1 MSHISLS
8 EEIRTLLKKRTEKP
22 YYDECTDQQAK
33 IEYYKDIDLWDFKNS
48 AHRIIKRTHKNR
60 PTYAPHRYVYPWVD
74 LQENGELKSLYSG
87 RKMDVSEAI
96 VHDLALLERL
106 AKNEPVAMSGNQL
119 FNCEHVVPQ
128 SWFDEQEPMRG
139 DLHHLFACEP
149 SCNRMRSNFPYHD
162 FDSYEPQVSVQ
173 RIREGCGMAEE
184 QKFEP
189 EYGKG
194 IVTRA
199 TMYFILRYKNVDIHD
214 KVNLALLLS
223 WHSRYPVTT
232 YEKHRNAA
240 IFEIQGN
247 RNPFIDYPEWAEMLI

>member
-1 MSHISLS
+1 MSHLKLS
-8 EEIRTLLKKRTEKP
+8 DDIQNLLQNRADQP
-22 YYDECTDQQAK
+22 YYDEYTDQQAK
-33 IEYYKDIDLWDFKNS
+33 IEYYKDIDLSDLKNS
-48 AHRIIKRTHKNR
+48 AQHIIESTHKNR

-87 RKMDVSEAI
+87 RRMDVSETI
-96 VHDLALLERL
+96 VHDMMLLERL
-106 AKNEPVAMSGNQL
+106 EKNEPGAMSGNQL

-162 FDSYEPQVSVQ
+162 FVSYEPQVSIQ
-173 RIREGCGMAEE
+173 HIREGCGMTEE

-194 IVTRA
+194 IVSRA

-214 KVNLALLLS
+214 KVNLPLLLV

-240 IFEIQGN
+240 IF
-247 RNPFIDYPEWAEMLI
+247 